1 MSLASHIILGNGFLP
16 TRASW
21 MLDFVTL
28 AMLLVL
34 VVLTLSIYVVRFK
47 RNWRLHRNI
56 QLATAII
63 LTLTLIAFE
72 IDVRFIT
79 QWRDLAQASPFYESG
94 WVDRCLAI
102 HLLFAIPTPVVWGVV
117 IFMALRRIKP
127 DAKQTDTTDFRR
139 FHRISGRIAAAFMF
153 LTAITGWVFYYV
165 AFVA

>member
-1 MSLASHIILGNGFLP
+1 
-16 TRASW
+16 

-34 VVLTLSIYVVRFK
+34 IVLTLSIYAVRFK
-47 RNWRLHRNI
+47 KNWRLHRNI

-63 LTLTLIAFE
+63 LTLALVAFE

-79 QWRDLAQASPFYESG
+79 QWRELAQASPFYESG
-94 WVDRCLAI
+94 WIDRCLAI
-102 HLLFAIPTPVVWGVV
+102 HLVFAIPTPLVWGVV
-117 IFMALRRIKP
+117 IFMAMRRIKP
-127 DAKQTDTTDFRR
+127 DAQSQTDAADFRR

-153 LTAITGWVFYYV
+153 LTAITGWIFYYV